1 VIGIN
6 FYINPVR
13 AAFLERSFDFSCE
26 RYTWG
31 LQFILEFGGQHSNC
45 SKSDE

>member
-1 VIGIN
+1 MWNILGAEEMSLAKALLHVIGIN

-26 RYTWG
+26 RYT
-31 LQFILEFGGQHSNC
+31 
-45 SKSDE
+45 